1 MPGVGVLFFVAVGIA
16 QSWAQQ
22 YLNNRPFPTY
32 SLENMPETT
41 FSCRDKILG
50 GYYAD
55 PDTQCQ
61 MFHICVK
68 VAGVGVQDFRFL
80 CPNGTA
86 FDQDHQICAEW
97 EDVDC
102 DASTLYY
109 SSDNFDLYRI
119 GSGLESK
126 PAKYGEDEETFALQR
141 AETGD
146 ARLNREHQ
154 SGSVNQKKEQ
164 KFNYQRPKPA
174 HNANNNNNND
184 SSSNF
189 FNNRNNGK
197 ERDED
202 YDDNVNAN
210 QDRDNEQKRKVVR
223 NRGRKPSVQA
233 DNNRNEHNRNVQPN
247 NRNTQNG
254 QHRNVQNNDHNNAQ
268 NNDYNRNTQAN
279 NNYNNQNNNYNRNN
293 QNADYNRNS
302 QTTDFTRNT
311 PAPPADFARTSPNQ
325 NTDYTRQSQT
335 NNYNQN
341 TATAAADNNEAQ
353 TRRPASRPTG
363 FLNNFAGSSYIP
375 TTLRPSASS
384 TTINNEQYTTAINNY
399 RARNGQ
405 KPRPQQ
411 TNDYTAQT
419 PQYTVSTPAPFKQT
433 QFRQSSTFAPTK
445 DTENYPKVKLST
457 TERYDQQSKFKQSTS
472 GSSDYSAYEVTK
484 TKPSTHFPGTKT
496 ENYPSNNPQYFDKKP
511 TTPLKQTEAFS
522 TTLSTKPKPFSQTQT
537 LPTTFAP
544 RTNAAYTQIAQQTL
558 KQSSTLISTGF
569 VQAKSSTASKAPVP
583 AVSSTPYTPTVPKIS
598 PTTPI
603 ARSSR
608 FDETQ
613 YDDGSYDSAKY
624 DNAKYDYDGDRRDD
638 EFLKGAHSQN
648 IAASRNEFAQST
660 NTISRRPRSTTSNS
674 NNSLPRGLTMTA
686 QDRSR
691 SRLTRLRPPITMHP
705 FPSRPFKM
713 RLFLN
718 RPPIKVRHLKRLS

>member
-1 MPGVGVLFFVAVGIA
+1 MSAGTPGPRTPGATEKDGSSSTLASSSSLELERRNGRIRNSVSQLSTTMPGVGVLLFVVVGVA

-126 PAKYGEDEETFALQR
+126 SVKYGEDEETFALQR

-146 ARLNREHQ
+146 ARLNREPQ
-154 SGSVNQKKEQ
+154 SGIVNQKKEQ

-174 HNANNNNNND
+174 QNND
-184 SSSNF
+184 REIFKASSSSNF

-202 YDDNVNAN
+202 YDDNVNLN
-210 QDRDNEQKRKVVR
+210 QDRDNEQRRKVVR
-223 NRGRKPSVQA
+223 NRGRKPSIQTEY
-233 DNNRNEHNRNVQPN
+233 NRNEQNRNVQAN
-247 NRNTQNG
+247 NRQATQNEDHN
-254 QHRNVQNNDHNNAQ
+254 QNRNNDHN
-268 NNDYNRNTQAN
+268 RN
-279 NNYNNQNNNYNRNN
+279 NNYNNQNNNYRN
-293 QNADYNRNS
+293 QNADYNRQS
-302 QTTDFTRNT
+302 QTADFTRNT
-311 PAPPADFARTSPNQ
+311 PAPPADYSRTSQ
-325 NTDYTRQSQT
+325 QSQT
-335 NNYNQN
+335 SSFNQN
-341 TATAAADNNEAQ
+341 TADYTPRQQSQAQTNTYKQNTANTANAAAAEIEAQ
-353 TRRPASRPTG
+353 TRKPSSRPTG
-363 FLNNFAGSSYIP
+363 FLNNFAGSSYVP
-375 TTLRPSASS
+375 TTLRPLAAS
-384 TTINNEQYTTAINNY
+384 TTINSDQYTTAINNY

-419 PQYTVSTPAPFKQT
+419 PQYTVSTPAPFKST
-433 QFRQSSTFAPTK
+433 QYRQISTFAPTK
-445 DTENYPKVKLST
+445 DTDNYPKTKPST
-457 TERYDQQSKFKQSTS
+457 TERYNQQATNFKQNANPN
-472 GSSDYSAYEVTK
+472 DYKYELTK
-484 TKPSTHFPGTKT
+484 TKPSTTYPGTKT

-511 TTPLKQTEAFS
+511 TTPVKQTETFP
-522 TTLSTKPKPFSQTQT
+522 TTLSTKPKPFSANTQT
-537 LPTTFAP
+537 FPTTFAP

-558 KQSSTLISTGF
+558 KQQSSTLIATEF
-569 VQAKSSTASKAPVP
+569 VQTKASTTSKAVT
-583 AVSSTPYTPTVPKIS
+583 STPYTPTVPKIS

-603 ARSSR
+603 ARAPFVYKEPSKRILNIR
-608 FDETQ
+608 FLADPA
-613 YDDGSYDSAKY
+613 DSTKP
-624 DNAKYDYDGDRRDD
+624 
-638 EFLKGAHSQN
+638 
-648 IAASRNEFAQST
+648 ST
-660 NTISRRPRSTTSNS
+660 TTDPTTANTISTITTQTEGTTS
-674 NNSLPRGLTMTA
+674 
-686 QDRSR
+686 
-691 SRLTRLRPPITMHP
+691 
-705 FPSRPFKM
+705 F
-713 RLFLN
+713 
-718 RPPIKVRHLKRLS
+718 